1 MFHQVFDFR
10 NHNVS
15 ESPHTRKFNSCGK
28 KSPGLGTKRAYK
40 EKGVGARMEERKAIS
55 CCRLTIKPELLT
67 A

>member
-28 KSPGLGTKRAYK
+28 KKPGFRHQACLQGEGGGGKN
-40 EKGVGARMEERKAIS
+40 GRKKS
-55 CCRLTIKPELLT
+55 NQLL
-67 A
+67 